1 MISSIVKGL
10 CDGVVARAEFAFVF
24 GRWLRHR
31 IHTLNVVSRWF
42 MVVSRWCRGGSWWCR
57 DGSWWF
63 AVVCGGLWWFT
74 VVSRWFMVV
83 SRWFMVVRG
92 RVAVV
97 CGSSR

>member
-42 MVVSRWCRGGSWWCR
+42 MVVSRW
-57 DGSWWF
+57 
-63 AVVCGGLWWFT
+63 
-74 VVSRWFMVV
+74 
-83 SRWFMVVRG
+83 FMVVRG

-97 CGSSR
+97 CGSSRWRRGGCPMCLVVPLTGSARSQVALEHLS